1 MSLPNRTSPSS
12 VLSKTGS
19 PSAIPITGDAPQL
32 EEDLVALLE
41 EQAERLRK
49 RRRGANWVI
58 VAFFGLL
65 FTSASAWYVSSE
77 NNQRKVADLILDFK
91 SSGKDFKMI
100 ANPTGIADQYDKALE
115 EIGSRSK
122 DIDQASASLGVDPTT
137 VVEDGMEAEMKEM
150 AGGEGRTVGERNRL
164 LKAKLGV
171 FADAQVKA
179 EQRKQAEKAKVA
191 ASVPATP
198 RKKVAPAPAVVPVV
212 HEEPLIIR

>member
-1 MSLPNRTSPSS
+1 MSLPNHTTPTSVP
-12 VLSKTGS
+12 SKTVS
-19 PSAIPITGDAPQL
+19 HSAIPLTGDAPQL

-58 VAFFGLL
+58 LGFFGLL
-65 FTSASAWYVSSE
+65 FTSASAWYASSE

-100 ANPTGIADQYDKALE
+100 GNAVGMADQYDKALE
-115 EIGSRSK
+115 TIGTRSK
-122 DIDQASASLGVDPTT
+122 DIDQASVSLGVDPTMVT
-137 VVEDGMEAEMKEM
+137 EDGMESEMKEM
-150 AGGEGRTVGERNRL
+150 MGGEGRTVGERNKL

-179 EQRKQAEKAKVA
+179 QQRKDAEKAAQAPVA
-191 ASVPATP
+191 KP
-198 RKKVAPAPAVVPVV
+198 KKAAAAPAVVPVV
-212 HEEPLIIR
+212 HDEPLIIR